1 MPVLL
6 ESCESYVLNKRG
18 EEWERYPRTFRW
30 TLEKYEDETLDET
43 GVMEREEE
51 EPKENIGYEIMRE
64 ELKKALGRLKNNN
77 KAQGV
82 GSLKAEPVKEKCIW
96 LKKDFFISTECL

>member
-1 MPVLL
+1 
-6 ESCESYVLNKRG
+6 
-18 EEWERYPRTFRW
+18 
-30 TLEKYEDETLDET
+30 
-43 GVMEREEE
+43 MEREEE

-82 GSLKAEPVKEKCIW
+82 GSLKAEPVKEKCI
-96 LKKDFFISTECL
+96 